1 MEGCLQHYERHQFI
15 NPRTALCN
23 AIPFLPTLPHT
34 SHPTTSPSIPPL
46 NPLTHLYKPYNRLPA
61 PLKENPTTPHPCA
74 ETDSAPQKSERGES
88 NEVAPSRIS
97 PDRQKDEKMS
107 FVTQPSPLGEE
118 VAGTRS
124 KTRVCKTPC
133 KLQVKNNSGARKAES
148 KKAVNACFV
157 AGSEEFCREDEGGKK
172 GSMGEA

>member
-1 MEGCLQHYERHQFI
+1 MVAALLTSSIHQSPHCTMQRHSVPSHTQPRPRPFHHSTPSPTCI
-15 NPRTALCN
+15 NRT
-23 AIPFLPTLPHT
+23 I
-34 SHPTTSPSIPPL
+34 
-46 NPLTHLYKPYNRLPA
+46 RLPA
-61 PLKENPTTPHPCA
+61 PPKENPTTPHPCA

-148 KKAVNACFV
+148 NKAVNACFV
-157 AGSEEFCREDEGGKK
+157 AGSEEFCREDEGGEKD
-172 GSMGEA
+172 SMGEA